1 MEITL
6 KTIREIIGLTQ
17 IQVSEITGVP
27 VKTIRNWEQEIRK
40 PSEWTMDLIIDK
52 ILATEMNKHVKLN
65 EDGDDET
72 SILTFS
78 FIKKEIT
85 EVAKDLDIEKIYLFG
100 SYIKGDVS
108 PLSDI
113 DLYMQSDIFGLE
125 YFGVVERF
133 RNALHKKV
141 DLLSNKTVLPESKI
155 YDEIMKTG
163 VIIYERR

>member
-1 MEITL
+1 MNITL
-6 KTIREIIGLTQ
+6 KTIRDNIDLTQ
-17 IQVSEITGVP
+17 EQVSEITGVP

-52 ILATEMNKHVKLN
+52 LLTVETNRNRDLN

-72 SILTFS
+72 SILSFS
-78 FIKKEIT
+78 LIKKEIT

-100 SYIKGDVS
+100 SYVKGDVS

-113 DLYMQSDIFGLE
+113 DLYMQSDIYGLE

-141 DLLSNKTVLPESKI
+141 DLLSNKTVLPDSKI
-155 YDEIMKTG
+155 YDEITKTG
-163 VIIYERR
+163 VIIYERQ

>member
-1 MEITL
+1 MKLTL
-6 KTIREIIGLTQ
+6 KTIRENIGLTQ
-17 IQVSEITGVP
+17 EQVSQLTGVP
-27 VKTIRNWEQEIRK
+27 VKTLRNWEQEIRK

-52 ILATEMNKHVKLN
+52 ILATEMNKNIELN
-65 EDGDDET
+65 EDGDDEI
-72 SILTFS
+72 SILSFS
-78 FIKKEIT
+78 MIKKEVS

-125 YFGVVERF
+125 YYGVVERF

-141 DLLSNKTVLPESKI
+141 DLLSNKTLLPDSKI

-163 VIIYERR
+163 VVIYERQ